1 MGYLNNVYVYIVGL
15 VGSLVEFISGHY
27 QNAIFILCVMMIIDV
42 VTGLL
47 KGAKNKRLKSAIMHM
62 GIIKKAGML
71 LAIVFASLLDLL
83 VNNGMPV
90 FRTLMVWLAI
100 GNEALSIIE
109 NFESLG
115 VSIPKQIKDRLSQ
128 VVEAKTQL
136 QDEKDRTKS

>member
-15 VGSLVEFISGHY
+15 VGSLVEFVSGHY
-27 QNAIFILCVMMIIDV
+27 QNAIFILVAMMLIDV

-83 VNNGMPV
+83 VNDGMPV

-100 GNEALSIIE
+100 GNEGLSIIE
-109 NFESLG
+109 NFTALG
-115 VSIPKQIKDRLSQ
+115 VYIPKQIKDRLSQ
-128 VVEAKTQL
+128 VVAEKQEL